1 MTAQQQF
8 GAAVLILGESHTNAV
23 ARAIEVA
30 GEDDFVAID
39 VRNKGEA
46 TSGGKINFDSFAGYR
61 PKHLVLA
68 FGGTEHN
75 ILGLIETEPRFD
87 FVWPP
92 YETIED
98 GRTLVPSM
106 AIQDLLAKR
115 LQTALQRAIDV
126 KARFNCSVRAL
137 APPPPFL
144 AFDERAKLPSAFAPL
159 IEAGITPAS
168 VRLKLHAV
176 LCTAMQKAYLEHGI
190 ELILAPLNSQD
201 ENGFLLRTLWNKDP
215 THGNATYGRLVLE
228 HLKEELNV

>member
-1 MTAQQQF
+1 MTGPKQF
-8 GAAVLILGESHTNAV
+8 GAAVLILGESHTNAL
-23 ARAIEVA
+23 ARAIEAA

-46 TSGGKINFDSFAGYR
+46 ASGGKINFDSFEGYR
-61 PKHLVLA
+61 PKHLLLA

-75 ILGLIETEPRFD
+75 ILGLIETDPRFD

-92 YETIED
+92 YETIKA
-98 GRTLVPSM
+98 GRTLVPSI
-106 AIQDLLAKR
+106 AIEDLLAKR
-115 LQTALQRAIDV
+115 LQTGLQRAMEV
-126 KARFNCSVRAL
+126 KERFNCPVHAL

-144 AFDERAKLPSAFAPL
+144 AFDERAKLPSAFASL
-159 IEAGITPAS
+159 IEAGIAPAS

-176 LCTAMQKAYLEHGI
+176 LCMAMRKAYLEHGI
-190 ELILAPLNSQD
+190 NLISAPANSQD